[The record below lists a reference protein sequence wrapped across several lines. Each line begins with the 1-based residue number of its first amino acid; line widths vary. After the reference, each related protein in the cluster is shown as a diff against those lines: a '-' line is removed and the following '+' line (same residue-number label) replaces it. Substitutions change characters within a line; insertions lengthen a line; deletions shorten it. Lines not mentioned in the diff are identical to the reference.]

1 MKKDVKGSITIEA
14 AVIVPIIMGVFIVIT
29 WILFYYHDKN
39 VIAAVSHETVVMMS
53 KKDEIEAEQVES
65 YFQNGIR
72 GKLLMFVWVDTD
84 IQMDSAEIHIVST
97 SRKNGM
103 RLCVEMKMK
112 RTEPEK
118 YIRNIRRIG
127 AIK

>member
-1 MKKDVKGSITIEA
+1 MRKDIKGSVTIEA
-14 AVIVPIIMGVFIVIT
+14 AIIVPLILGVFMVIV

-39 VIAAVSHETVVMMS
+39 VIAAVSHETVVVMCRT
-53 KKDEIEAEQVES
+53 EEVEAEQVEE
-65 YFQNGIR
+65 YFQKRIR
-72 GKLLMFVWVDTD
+72 GKLMMFPRVDTE
-84 IQMDSAEIHIVST
+84 IQVNSEEIQIIGT
-97 SRKNGM
+97 ARKNGM
-103 RLCVEMKMK
+103 SLRVEMQMK

>member
-1 MKKDVKGSITIEA
+1 MKKEMQGTITVEA
-14 AVIVPIIMGVFIVIT
+14 AVIVPIILGVFMVIV
-29 WILFYYHDKN
+29 WILFYYHDRN
-39 VIAAVSHETVVMMS
+39 VIAAVSHETVVMMC
-53 KKDEIEAEQVES
+53 KEDEAELEEVED
-65 YFQNGIR
+65 YFQKRIQ
-72 GKLLMFVWVDTD
+72 GKLLMFSSIDMDV
-84 IQMDSAEIHIVST
+84 QMDSKEIQVVHT

-103 RLCVEMKMK
+103 GIRVEMKMN